1 MADIKLFGKT
11 LEIPKRNEALV
22 KDLRDLLEMAE
33 DGKVMSIAYAARDEA
48 ESSWR
53 LRMIEDD
60 GLSLATLGALGI
72 LHLQYQHAMLDAN
85 DDEDD
90 EGDDED

>member
-1 MADIKLFGKT
+1 MASIHLYGKT

-33 DGKVMSIAYAARDEA
+33 DGKVMAIAYVARDQDT
-48 ESSWR
+48 SSWR

-60 GLSLATLGALGI
+60 GLSMATLGALGL

-85 DDEDD
+85 DDEEDD
-90 EGDDED
+90 DDDD